1 MIDWEEVIRAEDE
14 DKLREVKLWLF
25 QENIRLENER
35 RELEQSQE
43 KFLNERVQL
52 RNELEELNRRTLL
65 ERKRLKEENQFFD
78 KKMAILQ
85 DGFRKLDADRQSLEL
100 QKKALARAKEQV
112 GTDYGRGGN
121 GSNLEETVRVLF
133 RGADNS
139 LALRKRYRDLLK
151 IYHPDNMFGDEELVQ
166 MINREYQRRRKDE
179 L

>member
-1 MIDWEEVIRAEDE
+1 MIDWEEVIRAEDG

-52 RNELEELNRRTLL
+52 RNELDELNRRTIL

-78 KKMAILQ
+78 KKMAILK
-85 DGFRKLDADRQSLEL
+85 DGFRKLDEDRQTLER
-100 QKKALARAKEQV
+100 QKKALAQAKTNYDRS
-112 GTDYGRGGN
+112 GD
-121 GSNLEETVRVLF
+121 GSIMEETVRVLF
-133 RGADNS
+133 RGADNM

-166 MINREYQRRRKDE
+166 MINREYQRRKRDE
-179 L
+179 

>member
-1 MIDWEEVIRAEDE
+1 MIDWEEVIRAQDE

-43 KFLNERVQL
+43 RFLNERVQL

-78 KKMAILQ
+78 KKMAILK
-85 DGFRKLDADRQSLEL
+85 DGFRKLDEDRQSLER
-100 QKKALARAKEQV
+100 QKRALAQAQSK
-112 GTDYGRGGN
+112 TDYGRGGD
-121 GSNLEETVRVLF
+121 GSIMEETVRVLF

-166 MINREYQRRRKDE
+166 MINREYQRRRRDE

>member
-1 MIDWEEVIRAEDE
+1 MIDWEEVIRAKDG

-43 KFLNERVQL
+43 RFLNERVQL
-52 RNELEELNRRTLL
+52 RNELDELNRRTLL

-78 KKMAILQ
+78 KKMAILK
-85 DGFRKLDADRQSLEL
+85 DGFRKLDEDRQSLER
-100 QKKALARAKEQV
+100 QKKALAQAQAK
-112 GTDYGRGGN
+112 TNYDKGGE
-121 GSNLEETVRVLF
+121 GSIMEETVRVLF

-166 MINREYQRRRKDE
+166 MINREYQRRKRDE

>member
-1 MIDWEEVIRAEDE
+1 MIDWEEVIRDEDG

-35 RELEQSQE
+35 RELELSQE
-43 KFLNERVQL
+43 KLLNERVQL
-52 RNELEELNRRTLL
+52 RNELDELNRRTLL
-65 ERKRLKEENQFFD
+65 ERKRLKEEYQFFD
-78 KKMAILQ
+78 KKMAILK
-85 DGFRKLDADRQSLEL
+85 DGFRKLDEDRQSLER
-100 QKKALARAKEQV
+100 QKKALAQAQAQSK
-112 GTDYGRGGN
+112 TDYDKGGD
-121 GSNLEETVRVLF
+121 GSIMEETVRVLF

-166 MINREYQRRRKDE
+166 MINREYQRRKRDE

>member
-35 RELEQSQE
+35 RELEQSKE
-43 KFLNERVQL
+43 EFLNERVRL
-52 RNELEELNRRTLL
+52 CNELEELNRRTLL

-78 KKMAILQ
+78 KKMAILK
-85 DGFRKLDADRQSLEL
+85 DGFRKLDEDRQSLER
-100 QKKALARAKEQV
+100 QKKALAQAQAHAKI
-112 GTDYGRGGN
+112 DYDRGGN
-121 GSNLEETVRVLF
+121 GAGLEETVRVLF

-166 MINREYQRRRKDE
+166 MINREYQRRKRDE

>member
-1 MIDWEEVIRAEDE
+1 MIDWEEVIRAKDG

-52 RNELEELNRRTLL
+52 RNELDELNRRTLL

-78 KKMAILQ
+78 KKMAILK
-85 DGFRKLDADRQSLEL
+85 DGFRKLDEDRQSLER
-100 QKKALARAKEQV
+100 QKKALAQAQAQAK
-112 GTDYGRGGN
+112 TDYAKGGDSA
-121 GSNLEETVRVLF
+121 GLEETVRVLF

-166 MINREYQRRRKDE
+166 MINREYQRRKRDE

>member
-1 MIDWEEVIRAEDE
+1 MIDWEEVIHAEGE

-52 RNELEELNRRTLL
+52 RNELEELNKRTLL

-78 KKMAILQ
+78 KKMAILK
-85 DGFRKLDADRQSLEL
+85 DGFRKLDEDRQTLER
-100 QKKALARAKEQV
+100 QKKALAQAQTNYDV
-112 GTDYGRGGN
+112 GGN
-121 GSNLEETVRVLF
+121 GSIMEETVRVLF

-166 MINREYQRRRKDE
+166 MINREYQRRKRDE

>member
-1 MIDWEEVIRAEDE
+1 MIDWEEVIRAENE

-52 RNELEELNRRTLL
+52 RNELDELNRRTLL
-65 ERKRLKEENQFFD
+65 ERKRLKEESLFFD
-78 KKMAILQ
+78 KKMAILK
-85 DGFRKLDADRQSLEL
+85 DGFRKLDEDRQTLER
-100 QKKALARAKEQV
+100 QKKALAQAQSNKNY
-112 GTDYGRGGN
+112 DKGGD
-121 GSNLEETVRVLF
+121 GSIMEETVRVLF

-166 MINREYQRRRKDE
+166 MINREYQRRKRDE

>member
-1 MIDWEEVIRAEDE
+1 MIDWEEVIRAKDG

-52 RNELEELNRRTLL
+52 RNELDELNKRTLL
-65 ERKRLKEENQFFD
+65 ERKRLKEETLFFD
-78 KKMAILQ
+78 KKMAILK
-85 DGFRKLDADRQSLEL
+85 DGFRKLDEDRQTFER
-100 QKKALARAKEQV
+100 QKKALAQAK
-112 GTDYGRGGN
+112 TNYDRGGD
-121 GSNLEETVRVLF
+121 GSIMEETVRVLF

-151 IYHPDNMFGDEELVQ
+151 IFHPDNMFGDEELVQ

-179 L
+179 